1 MTKDFSLLQNLQT
14 SSGAHSTSCSVGTE
28 VLSWESSG
36 QGVGLTT
43 HLLLVLRLIS
53 GTVSP
58 YLTLYAAMAWTRKTI
73 FINLY

>member
-1 MTKDFSLLQNLQT
+1 
-14 SSGAHSTSCSVGTE
+14 
-28 VLSWESSG
+28 
-36 QGVGLTT
+36 VGLTT
-43 HLLLVLRLIS
+43 HLLLVLRLMS